1 MTEET
6 ALARAAALEEERPEI
21 RRLMVFFAVVYF
33 VEGLGQT
40 GGLIAQPLTYFL
52 KTIEGWTPLQV
63 SAFSGIFIVPWAL
76 KAIYGA
82 VSDFIPLFGYR
93 RKAYLILANAG
104 AAVAYFAVFWIIRP
118 QELGAFLLVS
128 TFGMAISSTL
138 AGAVLVENGQRLQVS
153 DGFVNQQWLWYNI
166 AQMGVGF
173 LGGELVQHL
182 TPAGALHGAALIVAF
197 FPLCTIFAAI
207 FFVRETR
214 SPIDVAE
221 LKRTLSGLVTAVKDR
236 DLWIIAVFLCLYNF
250 SPSFGAPLF
259 WYETDTLKFTQAYI
273 GILGTIGSA
282 GLVVG
287 ALFYRRYM
295 KGLSSRALVNLSIVL
310 GVVAT
315 LAFLGFR
322 GEVSA
327 AIIGFFSGVAGAIYL
342 VAVIS
347 LAADF
352 CPQRV
357 EGFAFAAL
365 LSIWD
370 VSGWAS
376 QPVGSY
382 LYEHAFHNRLNP
394 LILVS
399 AGATALIFLFVPML
413 RLGEKRAGS
422 PAASVSEAGSLPEP
436 GLVPGTRRE
445 E

>member
-1 MTEET
+1 MAEET
-6 ALARAAALEEERPEI
+6 ALPTPLALDKEEGEI
-21 RRLMVFFAVVYF
+21 RRLMAFFAIVYF

-40 GGLIAQPLTYFL
+40 GGLISQPLTYFL

-63 SAFSGIFIVPWAL
+63 SAFSGLFIIPWAL
-76 KAIYGA
+76 KALYGI

-93 RKAYLILANAG
+93 RKAYIVLANAG
-104 AAVAYFAVFWIIRP
+104 AVAAYLAVFWIIRP
-118 QELGAFLLVS
+118 KALGAFLLFS

-138 AGAVLVENGQRLQVS
+138 AGAVLVENGQRLEAS
-153 DGFVNQQWLWYNI
+153 DTFVNQQWLWYNI

-182 TPAGALHGAALIVAF
+182 SPAAALHGAALIVAF
-197 FPLCTIFAAI
+197 FPVCTVFAAL
-207 FFVRETR
+207 FLVREAH
-214 SPIDVAE
+214 SSIDVVE
-221 LKRTLSGLVTAVKDR
+221 LKRTFSGFLAALKDK
-236 DLWIIAVFLCLYNF
+236 DLWLIGVFLFLYNF

-259 WYETDTLKFTQAYI
+259 WYETDTLKFSQAYI
-273 GILGTIGSA
+273 GILGTIASA
-282 GLVVG
+282 GLVLG
-287 ALFYRRYM
+287 ALFYRRFM
-295 KGLSSRALVNLSIVL
+295 KGLSSRTLVNLSILL
-310 GVVAT
+310 GVVTT
-315 LAFLGFR
+315 LAFLGFK

-327 AIIGFFSGVAGAIYL
+327 ALISFFGGAAGAIYL

-352 CPQRV
+352 CPKRV

-382 LYEHAFHNRLNP
+382 LYEHAFHSRITP

-399 AGATALIFLFVPML
+399 AAATALIFAFVPML

-422 PAASVSEAGSLPEP
+422 PAHEAAFNAPRSPE
-436 GLVPGTRRE
+436 
-445 E
+445 